1 MSATA
6 AVKAFVFGATIAAAI
21 GPIALLIINVSAT
34 DGLARGV
41 RASLGAAVADLL
53 FATVAFAGGYAVV
66 SVLEGHR
73 TELSAVASGVLV
85 AFGVWMASR
94 ALRYG
99 GAERESRPRWLS
111 APFFQTLGL
120 TLMNPLGIVIFM
132 GLAVQLPSA
141 ASPASIALLSSSVFA
156 GSLVV
161 QLALAVGG
169 ALIARLTEHTGWL
182 RALNLA
188 SGIGVATFGAVGL
201 LPLWQSTSGG

>member
-1 MSATA
+1 MSVTA
-6 AVKAFVFGATIAAAI
+6 AVKAFVFGATIAVAI

-34 DGLARGV
+34 DGLARGA
-41 RASLGAAVADLL
+41 RASLGAAVADLV
-53 FATVAFAGGYAVV
+53 FATVAFAGGYAVI
-66 SVLEGHR
+66 SALEGHR

-94 ALRYG
+94 ALLYG
-99 GAERESRPRWLS
+99 GAKRGLRPRWLS

-141 ASPASIALLSSSVFA
+141 ASPASIALLSLSVFA

-169 ALIARLTEHTGWL
+169 AVIARLTEHTGWL
-182 RALNLA
+182 RALNFA
-188 SGIGVATFGAVGL
+188 SGIGVATFGVLGL